1 MANLIRTAKS
11 GSSWTPNDLRAFNIQ
26 VIREDIE
33 SFFGK
38 INNLKHK
45 PKTTPISPVIWNN
58 VEAPAGKLS
67 KSDKNFFAYLED
79 AMQIRLGE
87 QSLVIDFA
95 AFLLG
100 MLGYDDD
107 LQRVLRTRREM
118 SFYMCGAKVDAM
130 ADVAVLE
137 REGPLSQYVLLL
149 QEDKVCP

>member
-1 MANLIRTAKS
+1 
-11 GSSWTPNDLRAFNIQ
+11 
-26 VIREDIE
+26 
-33 SFFGK
+33 
-38 INNLKHK
+38 
-45 PKTTPISPVIWNN
+45 
-58 VEAPAGKLS
+58 
-67 KSDKNFFAYLED
+67 
-79 AMQIRLGE
+79 MQIRLGE

-130 ADVAVLE
+130 ADVAVLK